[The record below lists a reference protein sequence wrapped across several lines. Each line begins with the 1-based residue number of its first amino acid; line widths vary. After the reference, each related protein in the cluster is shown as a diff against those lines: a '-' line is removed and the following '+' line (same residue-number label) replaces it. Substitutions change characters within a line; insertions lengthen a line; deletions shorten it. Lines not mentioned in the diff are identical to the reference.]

1 MKSVKSIVLFIL
13 FIAAVLCSLVFGAQR
28 LSFFELFSGRDNFS
42 KIIFYELR
50 LPRTILVC
58 IAGGLLAGSGAAFQ
72 GFFRNPLADP
82 GIMGLSGG
90 STLGA
95 VIACAIFS
103 STAGI
108 FLNIGALCGALSAG
122 FLVTVLAFKRKGA
135 SVTVTL
141 LLCGTA
147 LASLY
152 SAFISII
159 LAADSRHLHSMY
171 VWMLGSFSGRGW
183 NEVKIILLPAFVGT
197 VLLLICTRQLDLL
210 TGGEGSALS
219 LGVEVSRLRF
229 FILIAGSLSTSAAV
243 CAGGTIG
250 FVGLVAPHIVRRFF
264 GEKSRTVMIY
274 SMITGAVLL
283 LISDT
288 LCRVIIAP
296 VEIPVGTVT
305 ALIGVPFFISLLL
318 RRRKN
323 AYS

>member
-1 MKSVKSIVLFIL
+1 MKIIKTLILFFI
-13 FIAAVLCSLVFGAQR
+13 FIAAVFCSLLYGAQR
-28 LSFFELFSGRDNFS
+28 LDFLDLFSAEDNFS
-42 KIIFYELR
+42 KLIFFQLR

-58 IAGGLLAGSGAAFQ
+58 LAGALLAGSGAVFQ

-103 STAGI
+103 STAGL
-108 FLNIGALCGALSAG
+108 FLNIGALCGALGAG
-122 FLVTVLAFKRKGA
+122 FLVTILAFNRKGA

-159 LAADSRHLHSMY
+159 LAADDKHLHSMY

-183 NEVKIILLPAFVGT
+183 NEVKIILLPAFLGT
-197 VLLLICTRQLDLL
+197 VLLLICTLKLDLL
-210 TGGEGSALS
+210 TCGEESAFTM
-219 LGVEVSRLRF
+219 GVEVGRLRF
-229 FILIAGSLSTSAAV
+229 TVLLAGSLATSAAV

-250 FVGLVAPHIVRRFF
+250 FVGLIAPHIVRRIF
-264 GEKSRTVMIY
+264 GEKSRTVTTL
-274 SMITGAVLL
+274 SMIMGAVILL
-283 LISDT
+283 VSDT
-288 LCRVIIAP
+288 VCRLVIAP
-296 VEIPVGTVT
+296 AEIPVGTVT

-318 RRRKN
+318 RRKN
-323 AYS
+323 HGNS